1 MDIHDRILYFLD
13 LHRNGLTVLALSLLL
28 AVYPLAYGNPYIL
41 GLTNLIGIYTIV
53 VLGLN
58 LFIGY
63 AGQISLGHAA
73 FFALGAYGSAV
84 LTVKWGVWPWPAIAL
99 VALATAMIALLVG
112 IPALRLHGHY
122 LAMATL
128 GFNIVIYTVLVQWD
142 ELTGG
147 PSGFAG
153 IPALSFGEWQF
164 DSDLKLHYLVWSAA
178 LICLMLG
185 LNLVRSGVGRGL
197 AALAGDEVAAR
208 SLGVDTRRAKV
219 KVFVLSA
226 VLASLA
232 GSLYAHTFGFVSPDT
247 FGIFA
252 SVDFVTMVVVGGL
265 GSVWGSLFGAA
276 LLTWLPEF
284 IDVFESYKDII
295 HGLILVL
302 VLLFLPKGLVTGLI
316 DLSRVR
322 LARWRQRRA

>member
-1 MDIHDRILYFLD
+1 MNNRDKILYFIY
-13 LHRNGLTVLALSLLL
+13 LHRNGLTVLSLSLLL
-28 AVYPLAYGNPYIL
+28 ALYPLFYGNPYIL

-63 AGQISLGHAA
+63 AGQISLGHAS
-73 FFALGAYGSAV
+73 FFALGAYGSAL
-84 LTVKWGVWPWPAIAL
+84 LTTEWGVWPWPSIAL
-99 VALATAMIALLVG
+99 VALGTAVIALLVG

-147 PSGFAG
+147 PSGFYG
-153 IPALSFGEWQF
+153 VPSLSLGSWQF
-164 DSDLKLHYLVWSAA
+164 DSDLKLHYLVWAVA

-208 SLGVDTRRAKV
+208 PWVLIPARPKSRFLSCRLCWPRWREASTRTLS
-219 KVFVLSA
+219 VLSA
-226 VLASLA
+226 PTLSASSLPSTLSPWSSSA
-232 GSLYAHTFGFVSPDT
+232 GSVR
-247 FGIFA
+247 
-252 SVDFVTMVVVGGL
+252 
-265 GSVWGSLFGAA
+265 FGAA
-276 LLTWLPEF
+276 C
-284 IDVFESYKDII
+284 S
-295 HGLILVL
+295 
-302 VLLFLPKGLVTGLI
+302 
-316 DLSRVR
+316 VR
-322 LARWRQRRA
+322 PY